1 VSQSFDDDTPAF
13 SLTRGGPFYRLLQRY
28 RIVTPTSTIGCWW
41 LAALVW
47 LPYSVGEAVRAAY
60 DLDLDPAVFD
70 ISTHVRILLAL
81 PIMLI
86 SERLLETTA
95 RSAMSSFAKGEFC
108 DPTLWEPI
116 LVRAQRL
123 RDSWFA
129 ELVLLLVAVLGGQL
143 VLWGVFGASGL
154 FHGGGEMH
162 FWSFPRIWYAV
173 IALPLFQ
180 FVLFRWL
187 WHWLIWSTV
196 LARVSRLP
204 LHVLATHPDY
214 AGGLTLFARPV
225 TAFAGLLFATSAVVS
240 AAWGTKLI
248 YGYAT
253 LRELVPGLVAFL
265 VTATVVGFGP
275 LLSFSGTLF
284 RMRRRTLA
292 AYGAFARHYILD
304 FHQKWIASPREKSA
318 LGTSD
323 IQSLADLGNSYQ
335 IASKTRLIPFAPR
348 IVLGVWIAGIV
359 PMLPL
364 LASRLTAE
372 QVLKRIIATVLGG
385 FPM

>member
-1 VSQSFDDDTPAF
+1 VQSFDDETPTF
-13 SLTRGGPFYRLLQRY
+13 SLTRGGPFFRLLQRY
-28 RIVTPTSTIGCWW
+28 RIVTPTSAVGCWW

-60 DLDLDPAVFD
+60 DLELDPAVFD
-70 ISTHVRILLAL
+70 ISTHVRILFAL
-81 PIMLI
+81 PIMLV
-86 SERLLETTA
+86 SERLLETTSK
-95 RSAMSSFAKGEFC
+95 SAITSFEKGDFC
-108 DPTLWEPI
+108 DATLSDPI
-116 LVRAQRL
+116 LARVQRL
-123 RDSWFA
+123 RDAWFP

-154 FHGGGEMH
+154 FHGGVETQ

-180 FVLFRWL
+180 FVLYRWL
-187 WHWLIWSTV
+187 WRWLIWTSL

-204 LHVLATHPDY
+204 LRVLATHPDY
-214 AGGLTLFARPV
+214 AGGLSLFARPV
-225 TAFAGLLFATSAVVS
+225 TAFAGLALATSAVL
-240 AAWGTKLI
+240 AAASGTKLI
-248 YGYAT
+248 YGYTT
-253 LRELVPGLVAFL
+253 LRDLVPGLVAFL
-265 VTATVVGFGP
+265 ISVTVVGFGP
-275 LLSFSGTLF
+275 LLFFSGMLF

-304 FHQKWIASPREKSA
+304 FHAKWLASPHEKTA

-348 IVLGVWIAGIV
+348 IVVGVWLAAIA

-372 QVLKRIIATVLGG
+372 QVLRRIIATVLGG